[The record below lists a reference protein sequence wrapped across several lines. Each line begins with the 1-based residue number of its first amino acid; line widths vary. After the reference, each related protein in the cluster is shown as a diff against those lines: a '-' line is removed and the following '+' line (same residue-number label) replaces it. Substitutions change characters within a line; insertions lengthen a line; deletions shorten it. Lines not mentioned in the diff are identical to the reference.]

1 MEKQKNGLADARR
14 KRINLYKK
22 IIVAII
28 TASILIPVVFCV
40 ILVLKVNKLESE
52 INLLIHQINDEALYT
67 DLDPIPENS
76 GIDLVYAAETS
87 IENETE
93 ASGQIEETEVV
104 SLKKKVYLTF
114 DDGPSTNTDRILDI
128 LDQYYVKATFFVVG
142 QKDEA
147 SKELY
152 KRIVEEGHT
161 LAMHSYSH
169 VYEDIYASKEIFI
182 ADLEQLQTYL
192 HELTGIKPTLY
203 RFPGGS
209 SNTISKVNIDE
220 FITCLKERNISYFDW
235 NVSSGDAK
243 TKQLPKEE
251 IIKNVM
257 KDIPIFNSSIVLL
270 HDASNKTSTVDA
282 LPQLIESL
290 LDSDYDILPL
300 NDTVKPVQHIKA
312 E

>member
-1 MEKQKNGLADARR
+1 MEKQKNDLADARR

-128 LDQYYVKATFFVVG
+128 LDQYYVK
-142 QKDEA
+142 
-147 SKELY
+147 
-152 KRIVEEGHT
+152 
-161 LAMHSYSH
+161 
-169 VYEDIYASKEIFI
+169 
-182 ADLEQLQTYL
+182 QL
-192 HELTGIKPTLY
+192 
-203 RFPGGS
+203 F
-209 SNTISKVNIDE
+209 
-220 FITCLKERNISYFDW
+220 
-235 NVSSGDAK
+235 
-243 TKQLPKEE
+243 
-251 IIKNVM
+251 
-257 KDIPIFNSSIVLL
+257 LL
-270 HDASNKTSTVDA
+270 
-282 LPQLIESL
+282 
-290 LDSDYDILPL
+290 
-300 NDTVKPVQHIKA
+300 
-312 E
+312 